1 MAALI
6 QSNINIIG
14 AIGEDVLAQTI
25 RDELKAA
32 GEEVALYID
41 SPGGDVIESNAIS
54 LAIAEYALANPGKN
68 YTCIIGSL
76 CASAAANILAKLPT
90 AFTVKAYKDSL
101 IMFHSCSGI
110 VEGGPEQLK
119 DFSMMMELVN
129 ENVIRELSSKTS
141 LGIAEIKGAFSAGRE
156 LWLDG
161 YKAKD
166 VGLVNE
172 IIGEAPALMKYTE
185 NASTAKVLA
194 LVAKYKNN
202 LEANAMA
209 EIEEVEKQE
218 TDPVIAEVEVE
229 ENPVA
234 DEAAEV
240 EKEAL
245 EEAIEKELDEKPEVD
260 IDAIKAECD
269 ELKAENEE
277 LKTEIEGLKA
287 LIAKYRPAAK
297 ASTKPAVKTDWLTLV
312 KALNEK
318 HLGSAEYD
326 KAYIQLKA
334 ENKAAFDAFMQNHSI
349 R

>member
-1 MAALI
+1 MKISSELKI
-6 QSNINIIG
+6 VG
-14 AIGEDVLAQTI
+14 TIGEDVH
-25 RDELKAA
+25 AA
-32 GEEVALYID
+32 EVREALNSADGDITLYLD

-54 LAIAEYALANPGKN
+54 LAIAEYALANPGKT

-90 AFTVKAYKDSL
+90 AFQVKAYKDSL

-110 VEGGPEQLK
+110 VEGGPQQLK
-119 DFSMMMELVN
+119 DFSMMMDLVN

-156 LWLDG
+156 LWLDA

-194 LVAKYKNN
+194 LVAKHKS
-202 LEANAMA
+202 EANAMA
-209 EIEEVEKQE
+209 KAEIEVEKQE

-240 EKEAL
+240 IEKEAV
-245 EEAIEKELDEKPEVD
+245 EEAIEKELEEKPEVD
-260 IDAIKAECD
+260 IDALKAECD
-269 ELKAENEE
+269 ELKAENDA

-297 ASTKPAVKTDWLTLV
+297 ASTKPAVKADWLTMV

-326 KAYIQLKA
+326 KEYVKLKA
-334 ENKAAFDAFMQNHSI
+334 EHKAAFDDFMKNHSI

>member
-1 MAALI
+1 MAVI
-6 QSNINIIG
+6 NSNVNIIG
-14 AIGEDVLAQTI
+14 AIGEDVIAQTI

-32 GEEVALYID
+32 GDEVAIYID

-54 LAIAEYALANPGKN
+54 LAIAEYALANPGKT

-90 AFTVKAYKDSL
+90 AFSVKAYKDSL

-156 LWLDG
+156 LWLDA

-166 VGLVNE
+166 VGLVDE

-194 LVAKYKNN
+194 LVAKYKS
-202 LEANAMA
+202 EANAMA
-209 EIEEVEKQE
+209 KAEIEVEKQE

-245 EEAIEKELDEKPEVD
+245 EEAIEKELEEKPEVD

-269 ELKAENEE
+269 ELKAENEQ

-297 ASTKPAVKTDWLTLV
+297 ASTKPAVKADWLTMV
-312 KALNEK
+312 KELNAK

-326 KAYIQLKA
+326 KAYVKLKA
-334 ENKAAFDAFMQNHSI
+334 EHKAAFDDFMKNHSI